1 MIMIKK
7 FFGGIKNIIQKIK
20 QKQHKILSLILCQ
33 VYIFA
38 LSFSAVYFSFH
49 ISKNIEIS
57 TLLWLWQHK
66 SVFALSFFIVF
77 SVAELLYLL
86 TFYLYV
92 PLFTVYPAVIVF
104 ALTNYIKVFYRSET
118 FVFTDLLLLKETGNI
133 AGNYEIKPTDSVYF
147 AIMVFI
153 FFIIAAIFIKR
164 IKIPLIPRIAVP
176 VAGIILFA
184 FSFNG
189 MIMSQT
195 SYLEKKYQ
203 STTWDLKKEY
213 AENGFLL
220 GFTTSIKRS
229 IMRAPDNYSKNTVLS
244 SAQALGYDNG
254 AEQSEQEEF
263 SGELPNIIVIMNES
277 YWDCYNNLTGISYN
291 QDPME
296 SVRDMM
302 DSHGS
307 GTLLSPLFGGGTS
320 NVEYEFLTGKSIM
333 FYPPNSI
340 IYQQYITKKQWSL
353 AWHFN
358 DLGYDTC
365 AIHPYYNWFWKRST
379 VYPLLGFNNIYFDT
393 DVKYTEK
400 KGNFV
405 SDLSLTNE
413 IIDKYELLSENGS
426 KPIFNFSISMQ
437 NHGGYWAGIY
447 KEPDVQIHLTS
458 GNGDNTDAVC
468 EVFAEGIRYASEAFV
483 ALTEYFENIDR
494 PTYIIMFGDH
504 APSFATNKY
513 LYALNENTEI
523 YPEDKLNQYL
533 TPIIIWSNTGE
544 KIGNIGKISPI
555 MLTVEIF
562 DLTGLPKPPYIK
574 MLSDI
579 KNTATAG
586 FTSLYYLD
594 ENSDY
599 VTGGEARQK
608 IQQIIDNLRYCQY
621 DATLGKNYVI
631 DEFE

>member
-1 MIMIKK
+1 MFIVMFKK
-7 FFGGIKNIIQKIK
+7 FFVNLKNIIQTIK
-20 QKQHKILSLILCQ
+20 RKQNNIVSLILCQ
-33 VYIFA
+33 IFIVS

-57 TLLWLWQHK
+57 ALLWLWQHK
-66 SVFALSFFIVF
+66 TVFLLSFFIVF
-77 SVAELLYLL
+77 AAAELLYLL

-92 PLFTVYPAVIVF
+92 PLFIVYPVVIVF
-104 ALTNYIKVFYRSET
+104 TFANYIKVFYRNET
-118 FVFTDLLLLKETGNI
+118 FVFSDLLLLKETGNI
-133 AGNYEIKPTDSVYF
+133 AGNYEIKPTNSIYF
-147 AIMVFI
+147 SILVFV
-153 FFIIAAIFIKR
+153 FFIIAAILIKR
-164 IKIPLIPRIAVP
+164 VKIKLIPRIAIP
-176 VAGIILFA
+176 AAGIILFL
-184 FSFNG
+184 FSFNNI
-189 MIMSQT
+189 IMSEK

-213 AENGFLL
+213 AENGFIL
-220 GFTTSIKRS
+220 GFTTSYKRS
-229 IMRAPDNYSKNTVLS
+229 IFKIPDNYSKNTVLS
-244 SAQALGYDNG
+244 SAQYLGYDSVG
-254 AEQSEQEEF
+254 EKQDGF
-263 SGELPNIIVIMNES
+263 TGELPNIIVIMNES
-277 YWDCYNNLTGISYN
+277 YWDCYNNLTGIKYN

-302 DSHGS
+302 ISHGS
-307 GTLLSPLFGGGTS
+307 GKLLSPLFGGGTS
-320 NVEYEFLTGKSIM
+320 NIEYEFLTGKSIM

-340 IYQQYITKKQWSL
+340 VYQQYITKKQWSL

-358 DLGYDTC
+358 DLGYSTS
-365 AIHPYYNWFWKRST
+365 AIHPYYHWFWKRST
-379 VYPLLGFNNIYFDT
+379 VFPLLGFENIYFDT
-393 DVKYTEK
+393 DIKYTEK
-400 KGNFV
+400 KGNFT

-413 IIDKYELLSENGS
+413 IIDKYELLCGNGNI
-426 KPIFNFSISMQ
+426 PMFNFSISMQ

-483 ALTEYFENIDR
+483 ALTEYFENVSR

-504 APSFATNKY
+504 APSFSNNKY
-513 LYALNENTEI
+513 LYAMDENGEI
-523 YPEDKLNQYL
+523 YPEDKLNQYIA
-533 TPIIIWSNTGE
+533 PIIIWSNTGE
-544 KIGNIGKISPI
+544 TPGDIGTVSPI

-579 KNTATAG
+579 KQTTAG

-594 ENSDY
+594 ADSSV
-599 VTGGEARQK
+599 VTDGEVKQK
-608 IQQIIDNLRYCQY
+608 IEEIIKNLQYCQY

-631 DEFE
+631 NEFE

>member
-1 MIMIKK
+1 MIKN
-7 FFGGIKNIIQKIK
+7 FFGAIKNIINKIK
-20 QKQHKILSLILCQ
+20 HRQNNIVSLILCQ
-33 VYIFA
+33 AYIFL

-66 SVFALSFFIVF
+66 SVSFISFFIVF
-77 SVAELLYLL
+77 AIAELLYLL

-92 PLFTVYPAVIVF
+92 PLFTIYPAVILF
-104 ALTNYIKVFYRSET
+104 AFTNYIKVFYRNET

-147 AIMVFI
+147 SILVFI

-164 IKIPLIPRIAVP
+164 IKIPLIPRIAIP

-184 FSFNG
+184 FSFNS
-189 MIMSQT
+189 IVMSQT
-195 SYLEKKYQ
+195 AFLEEKYQ

-213 AENGFLL
+213 TANGFIL
-220 GFTTSIKRS
+220 GFVTSFKRS
-229 IMRAPDNYSKNTVLS
+229 LVYAPENYSKNTVLS
-244 SAQALGYDNG
+244 SAQALGYDGNVG
-254 AEQSEQEEF
+254 ETNSF
-263 SGELPNIIVIMNES
+263 DGELPNIIVIMNES
-277 YWDCYNNLTGISYN
+277 YWDCYNNLTGVAYN

-296 SVRDMM
+296 SVRKLT

-320 NVEYEFLTGKSIM
+320 NIEYEFLTGKSIM

-340 IYQQYITKKQWSL
+340 IYQQYITQKQWSL
-353 AWHFN
+353 AWHF
-358 DLGYDTC
+358 DSLGYSTS
-365 AIHPYYNWFWKRST
+365 AIHPYYHWFWKRST
-379 VYPLLGFNNIYFDT
+379 VYPLLGFENIYFDT
-393 DVKYTEK
+393 DMKYAEK
-400 KGNFV
+400 KGNYI

-413 IIDKYELLSENGS
+413 IIDKYELLSDNGNI
-426 KPIFNFSISMQ
+426 PMFNFSISMQ

-447 KEPDVQIHLTS
+447 KEPDVQIHLTVK
-458 GNGDNTDAVC
+458 NGDNTDAVC
-468 EVFAEGIRYASEAFV
+468 EVFGEGVRYASEAFV
-483 ALTEYFENIDR
+483 SLTEYFENIDR

-504 APSFATNKY
+504 GPSFANDKH
-513 LYALNENTEI
+513 LYALDADTNI

-533 TPIIIWSNTGE
+533 TPILIWSNTGE
-544 KIGNIGKISPI
+544 KIGDIGTISPI
-555 MLTVEIF
+555 MLTEEIF
-562 DLTGLPKPPYIK
+562 ELTGLPMPPYIK
-574 MLSDI
+574 LLSEI
-579 KNTATAG
+579 KKTTTG
-586 FTSLYYLD
+586 ITPLYYLD
-594 ENSDY
+594 GNSSV
-599 VTGGEARQK
+599 VTDNLTKQK